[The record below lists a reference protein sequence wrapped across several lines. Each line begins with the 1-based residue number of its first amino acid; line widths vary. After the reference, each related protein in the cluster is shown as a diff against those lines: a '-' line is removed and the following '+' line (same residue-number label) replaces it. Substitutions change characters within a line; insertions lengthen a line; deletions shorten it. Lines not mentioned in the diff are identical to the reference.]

1 MSWGT
6 IFCPPIGP
14 SVRQALL
21 VWIKSKG
28 LYGVLLFNLLKVT
41 PQNAGGCGFAEI
53 IPLWGGIRVHMLF
66 APEGAMG
73 GVHDAPINK
82 TPPPE
87 YTPMWGRP
95 MWAIELNHP

>member
-14 SVRQALL
+14 SVRNALL

-41 PQNAGGCGFAEI
+41 PQIAGDCGFSEI
-53 IPLWGGIRVHMLF
+53 IPLWGGGIRIHMLF

-73 GVHDAPINK
+73 GVHMPQ
-82 TPPPE
+82 
-87 YTPMWGRP
+87 
-95 MWAIELNHP
+95 

>member
-41 PQNAGGCGFAEI
+41 PQIAGDCGFSEI
-53 IPLWGGIRVHMLF
+53 IPLWGGDQNPYAIR
-66 APEGAMG
+66 PRGGNGRGAY
-73 GVHDAPINK
+73 APINK
-82 TPPPE
+82 MPPSE
-87 YTPMWGRP
+87 YTPRHGP
-95 MWAIELNHP
+95 CGPFN

>member
-14 SVRQALL
+14 SVRNALL

-41 PQNAGGCGFAEI
+41 PQIAGDCGFSEI
-53 IPLWGGIRVHMLF
+53 IPLWGGIRIHMLF

-73 GVHDAPINK
+73 GVHVPQ
-82 TPPPE
+82 
-87 YTPMWGRP
+87 
-95 MWAIELNHP
+95 

>member
-41 PQNAGGCGFAEI
+41 PQIAGDCGFSEI
-53 IPLWGGIRVHMLF
+53 IPLWGGDQNPYAIR
-66 APEGAMG
+66 PRGGNGRGAY
-73 GVHDAPINK
+73 APINK
-82 TPPPE
+82 MPPSE
-87 YTPMWGRP
+87 YTPRWGP
-95 MWAIELNHP
+95 CGPLN

>member
-14 SVRQALL
+14 SVRNALL

-41 PQNAGGCGFAEI
+41 PQIAGDCGFSEI
-53 IPLWGGIRVHMLF
+53 IPLWGGIRIHMLF

-73 GVHDAPINK
+73 GVHMPQ
-82 TPPPE
+82 
-87 YTPMWGRP
+87 
-95 MWAIELNHP
+95 

>member
-14 SVRQALL
+14 SVRNALL

-41 PQNAGGCGFAEI
+41 PQIAGDCGFSEI
-53 IPLWGGIRVHMLF
+53 IPLWGGDQNPYAIR
-66 APEGAMG
+66 PRGGNGRGAY
-73 GVHDAPINK
+73 APINK
-82 TPPPE
+82 TPPSE
-87 YTPMWGRP
+87 YTPRWGP
-95 MWAIELNHP
+95 CGPLN

>member
-14 SVRQALL
+14 SVRNAFL

-41 PQNAGGCGFAEI
+41 PPIAGDCGFSENYT
-53 IPLWGGIRVHMLF
+53 PVGGDQNPYAIR
-66 APEGAMG
+66 PRGGDGRGAY
-73 GVHDAPINK
+73 APINK
-82 TPPPE
+82 TPTSE
-87 YTPMWGRP
+87 YTPRWGP
-95 MWAIELNHP
+95 CGPLN